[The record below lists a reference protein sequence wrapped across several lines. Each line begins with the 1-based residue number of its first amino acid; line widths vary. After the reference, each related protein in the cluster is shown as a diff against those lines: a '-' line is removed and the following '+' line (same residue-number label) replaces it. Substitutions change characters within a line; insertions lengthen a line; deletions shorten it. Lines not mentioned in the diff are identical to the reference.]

1 MLSNKNKKG
10 CTTLNYIK
18 HFLILVFAV
27 TIYISI
33 SDFASLV
40 DISQGILSSTI
51 GLNIYAIIARIKKYK
66 LITKKNKKKHDKIAL
81 LA

>member
-18 HFLILVFAV
+18 RFLILVFAV

-66 LITKKNKKKHDKIAL
+66 LITKKDKKKHDKIAL